1 MTSTPSV
8 PPSPAIHDDVDL
20 GLLADGANTRIL
32 DSPALTVL
40 RDALECFFDG
50 HGACPSGCC
59 TSITYLLEHNF
70 LRPVGV
76 ADDGPLTH
84 RFTPAFVQAI
94 AQLEAHGTRF
104 DWNLLESTIE
114 THCDPA
120 VDRNSFSVFYQTAM
134 YASREITQAIA
145 AAQLPGS
152 ASPPVG
158 DVAAGGGNLPTSP
171 PDPPPAPSTRPAII
185 IDGSPVDE
193 EIITSGA
200 ADGLSGYLEDPYL
213 PGTTSPNAP
222 PFTAAAASDT
232 IVTANYFTK
241 MLVEFSRSQQQVI
254 NAIQAKDSTSHDA
267 LLAHTTHQILEA
279 HVHSVHKFYG
289 HSELGKENYIW
300 WRQDFVDRADRLG
313 WDQRTRVTQLIG
325 ATTHRARKL
334 IMAKRNTTFGLAYK
348 MFVDDF
354 DALLKFMDETF
365 AAAGPMYS
373 FDVRKSSCQKEK
385 ETMQDYYERTT
396 NQRRRF
402 WDVFRPY
409 VQSQLTPTVTY
420 LPPRVPPRLASELA
434 FDHAMAAKVSRFIS
448 AASDACP
455 GDGQHASSF
464 RHVITYPAVRE
475 ALSNVL
481 VEILNEE
488 RNAESTSVF
497 ENHIL
502 FDHWKFLTW
511 DFLDGFHNQ
520 KVKEEAYKERDKR
533 WTKTS
538 IHGVP
543 GSEAVTDFV
552 NHLVKLEDRLTPGT
566 TIFSNNAN
574 IGGVGGFPAKDPQ
587 IAAGK
592 TNKPKPKG
600 GRRGRVNATEAAPA
614 ADAPKPPPA
623 PPPARPSPPPA
634 TPRSANMAPLGGRAP
649 PAAARGRGR
658 PPGRAPPR
666 NPQPRRLPGESY
678 IGEDGLRRTV
688 GAICD
693 HCGLQ
698 GHIGPDCAQ
707 LGHRSAGAGAVGA
720 VPLLSESLFHP
731 YSSPQQA
738 LLPTPPD
745 SNIHRLLSSP
755 SHFPH

>member
-20 GLLADGANTRIL
+20 GLLADGAHTRIL
-32 DSPALTVL
+32 DTQALTAL
-40 RDALECFFDG
+40 RDNLECFFDG
-50 HGACPSGCC
+50 HGPCPSGCC
-59 TSITYLLEHNF
+59 TSVTYLLEHDF
-70 LRPVGV
+70 LRPVGA

-104 DWNLLESTIE
+104 DWNLLQSTIE
-114 THCDPA
+114 AHCDPS
-120 VDRNSFSVFYQTAM
+120 VDRNSFSVFYQTAL
-134 YASREITQAIA
+134 YASREITQALA
-145 AAQLPGS
+145 AAQLPGTVP
-152 ASPPVG
+152 PPVE
-158 DVAAGGGNLPTSP
+158 DTAAGGGNHPISP
-171 PDPPPAPSTRPAII
+171 PGSLPAPHVRPTVI
-185 IDGSPVDE
+185 IDDSPVDE
-193 EIITSGA
+193 ELTTPGA
-200 ADGLSGYLEDPYL
+200 ADGLSGYHEDPYL
-213 PGTTSPNAP
+213 PGTTSPHAS
-222 PFTAAAASDT
+222 PFTAAAANDT

-241 MLVEFSRSQQQVI
+241 MLLEFSRSQQQVI
-254 NAIQAKDSTSHDA
+254 NAIQSKDSMSHNA

-289 HSELGKENYIW
+289 HSEIGKENYVW
-300 WRQDFVDRADRLG
+300 WRQDFIDRADRLG
-313 WDQRTRVTQLIG
+313 WDNATRVTQLVG

-334 IMAKRNTTFGLAYK
+334 IMAKRNTTFGLAYQ
-348 MFVDDF
+348 MFIDDF

-409 VQSQLTPTVTY
+409 VQSQLTPAVTY
-420 LPPRVPPRLASELA
+420 LPPRVPARLASELA
-434 FDHAMAAKVSRFIS
+434 FDHVMASKVSRFIT

-464 RHVITYPAVRE
+464 RQIITYPAVRE
-475 ALSNVL
+475 AISNVL

-488 RNAESTSVF
+488 RTAESTSVF
-497 ENHIL
+497 EHHIL

-511 DFLDGFHNQ
+511 DFLDGCHNQ

-533 WTKTS
+533 WTKTN

-574 IGGVGGFPAKDPQ
+574 IGGVGGSPNKDQ
-587 IAAGK
+587 QMSA
-592 TNKPKPKG
+592 NKGDRQKQRG
-600 GRRGRVNATEAAPA
+600 GRRGKVHATETVPPA
-614 ADAPKPPPA
+614 DPAPKPPPT
-623 PPPARPSPPPA
+623 PARPPPPPA
-634 TPRSANMAPLGGRAP
+634 TPRNGNMAPIGGRAP
-649 PAAARGRGR
+649 PAAPRGRGR

-666 NPQPRRLPGESY
+666 NPHSRRLPGETY
-678 IGEDGLRRTV
+678 VGEDGLRRTV

-693 HCGLQ
+693 HCGLG

-707 LGHRSAGAGAVGA
+707 LGRSAGAGAVGA
-720 VPLLSESLFHP
+720 VPLFSESIIHP

-738 LLPTPPD
+738 LLPTPSE
-745 SNIHRLLSSP
+745 SNLHRLLANP